1 MEKKKRVLFFCKH
14 NSCRSQIAEAYLKHM
29 ASEQFDVY
37 SAGLSPELIHPLVDV
52 VMQEDG
58 IDIKGQASKS
68 VDLYLGRQMF
78 DWIIIVCREG
88 EAECPRLFPFAIRNE
103 RWSLS
108 DPAETEG
115 DKDEVLMAYRRTR
128 DEIKARVENWLAQN
142 E

>member
-29 ASEQFDVY
+29 ASKQFDVY

-52 VMQEDG
+52 VMREDG
-58 IDIKGQASKS
+58 IDIKGQTSKS

-88 EAECPRLFPFAIRNE
+88 EAECPRLFPFAIRTE
-103 RWSLS
+103 RWSLP
-108 DPAETEG
+108 DPAETDG
-115 DKDEVLMAYRRTR
+115 DKDEVLQAFRRTR
-128 DEIKARVENWLAQN
+128 DEIKARVENWLFQN